1 VKVRPAVAITSYLK
15 KRVLVQDRGESEIKT
30 TGILKY
36 SEDFN
41 FAFNKDIGTKNFFE
55 IACIVFGILGWT

>member
-1 VKVRPAVAITSYLK
+1 LNLSQNPNLKTALTSQLK
-15 KRVLVQDRGESEIKT
+15 KRVLVQNLGESEIKT

-41 FAFNKDIGTKNFFE
+41 FAFNKDIGQKKLF
-55 IACIVFGILGWT
+55 